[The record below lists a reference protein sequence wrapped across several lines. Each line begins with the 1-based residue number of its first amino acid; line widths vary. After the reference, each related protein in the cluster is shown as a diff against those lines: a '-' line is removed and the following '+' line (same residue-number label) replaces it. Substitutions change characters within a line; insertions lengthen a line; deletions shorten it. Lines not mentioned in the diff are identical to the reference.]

1 MFGETVNNIIGRTVN
16 PYNRLLACGGSS
28 GGEGALLALH
38 GSSVGVG
45 TDLAGSIRIPASS
58 SNLWNYQLFFE
69 RIFGF
74 DSVIMPHPRILR
86 GIQQVITA
94 LRKVDHTV
102 VECQPYKHKY
112 GVDLFHKIL
121 AADGAVR
128 IKRAIA
134 SRGEPVIPNFKKEY
148 ELNVPVIDLE
158 SLWNL
163 HNEKYKYQKEY
174 LTVWQQQSHIDAWI
188 LPVASCSAVKHDDFK
203 YFGYTGVINLLDWPA
218 TTISVT
224 FADKDKDIK
233 NMQYKSMSDLDKE
246 TYKAYDSDIYD
257 GEPVGIQ
264 LVGKRFQEE
273 YLLGLAEQIGEALVA

>member
-58 SNLWNYQLFFE
+58 SNLWN
-69 RIFGF
+69 
-74 DSVIMPHPRILR
+74 
-86 GIQQVITA
+86 
-94 LRKVDHTV
+94 
-102 VECQPYKHKY
+102 
-112 GVDLFHKIL
+112 
-121 AADGAVR
+121 
-128 IKRAIA
+128 
-134 SRGEPVIPNFKKEY
+134 
-148 ELNVPVIDLE
+148 
-158 SLWNL
+158 
-163 HNEKYKYQKEY
+163 
-174 LTVWQQQSHIDAWI
+174 AWI

>member
-74 DSVIMPHPRILR
+74 DGVIMPHPRILR
-86 GIQQVITA
+86 GIQQVVTA

-102 VECQPYKHKY
+102 VEC
-112 GVDLFHKIL
+112 
-121 AADGAVR
+121 
-128 IKRAIA
+128 
-134 SRGEPVIPNFKKEY
+134 GEPVIPNFKKDY
-148 ELNVPVIDLE
+148 ELNVPVIDLG

-163 HNEKYKYQKEY
+163 HSEKYKYQKEY